1 MSEEEELLA
10 RAAEE
15 RAAIVGRYRLG
26 RQDGAPQVDA
36 WEDPEFKIYQVTDR
50 YGFIHDQEVLER
62 SDPAAVRVELEREKK
77 WVKMLRQWQAK
88 PTSQPDKLRRR
99 VFKGIPNAL
108 RGEAW
113 SKMLNL
119 ATVKEEQGHT
129 KYQEMRNLAWK
140 WSTDIRQ
147 IDLDVNRT
155 YRDHVFFRQRYNAKQ
170 QQLFNV
176 LGAYSV
182 YNVEIGYCQGMSQI
196 AALLLMYLEEE
207 DAFWALSRLVSD
219 SKYSMHG
226 FFIHGFPKLLRYQEH
241 HDKIMNK
248 FLPKLKKHLDRNGVD
263 TGIYTLKWFFQC
275 FLDRIPFK
283 LTLRV
288 WDVYLLEGER
298 VLTAMA
304 YNLLK
309 LHRRNLMQLGM
320 DDILQFLQVRLEKK
334 FDFDEDH
341 TIDSLQKCMD
351 ELKKAKL
358 DYPGPAPQNELPRQP
373 FGTFKEPAFEQ
384 KVGHRSSEFSNAE
397 RSTRDSV
404 SMRRDAAMA
413 AAAVAS
419 EEEEGRESPPTP
431 ITSTPPHPHPT
442 TANGHATV
450 PAQQRHS
457 HGAAP
462 GSKFSLDD
470 ASSLV
475 GEGSRRSLDTS
486 VTSTADLSVFSSA
499 TRSHAHEDA
508 HSLDSQTGDEAGN
521 SNGPSTPRASPDIVR
536 IYVPYAPPTPTLT
549 PSPGSG
555 GGGRE
560 SGGGG
565 RDSGGGGSYS
575 GGGARE
581 NGDVSP
587 KSPVDRNKIR
597 ILVMDQTNSL
607 VSSDDGQT
615 PIVEMLPP
623 LVRNNFHHD
632 QAIDLK

>member
-1 MSEEEELLA
+1 MSEEELLE

-15 RAAIVGRYRLG
+15 RAAIVTRYQLG
-26 RQDGAPQVDA
+26 RQEGAPQVDA

-77 WVKMLRQWQAK
+77 WVKMLRQWQSK
-88 PTSQPDKLRRR
+88 STGDKLRRR

-119 ATVKEEQGHT
+119 ATVKEEQGDK

-155 YRDHVFFRQRYNAKQ
+155 YRDHIFFRQRYNSKQ

-219 SKYSMHG
+219 TKYCMHG

-341 TIDSLQKCMD
+341 TMDSLQKCMD

-358 DYPGPAPQNELPRQP
+358 DYPGPPPQNELPKQP

-384 KVGHRSSEFSNAE
+384 KVGHRSSEFSNVE
-397 RSTRDSV
+397 RSTRASV
-404 SMRRDAAMA
+404 IMRRDAAA
-413 AAAVAS
+413 AAAAATAD
-419 EEEEGRESPPTP
+419 EEEGGGRDTPPTP
-431 ITSTPPHPHPT
+431 TAMGTPTPSSAA
-442 TANGHATV
+442 TANGHAV
-450 PAQQRHS
+450 PPHQRHS
-457 HGAAP
+457 AHGSSDANATGP

-499 TRSHAHEDA
+499 TRSQAHEDA
-508 HSLDSQTGDEAGN
+508 HSLGSQTGDEAGG
-521 SNGPSTPRASPDIVR
+521 SGGPSTPRASPDIVR
-536 IYVPYAPPTPTLT
+536 IYVPYGPPTPTLT
-549 PSPGSG
+549 PSPV
-555 GGGRE
+555 
-560 SGGGG
+560 GG
-565 RDSGGGGSYS
+565 RDSGGGG
-575 GGGARE
+575 RE

-587 KSPVDRNKIR
+587 RSPVDRNKIR
-597 ILVMDQTNSL
+597 ILVMDQANSL

-615 PIVEMLPP
+615 PIVEMCPP

-632 QAIDLK
+632 QVIDLK